1 MKKNNT
7 KVELKKYLS
16 QKEKI
21 KNTFISSCI
30 ILVVLTFFIFIT
42 YSYFIKDS
50 GEINVGDTY
59 AAIPEYDVEIINKE
73 LVDNTNGQQAV
84 ITIYNYSNTNTYS
97 YNLGYY
103 YNAGGACNPINVY
116 YKIPSE
122 EYSHPEGIIK
132 PNEEKKIYLV
142 SNNICR
148 GESTLIDENS
158 PVELKLNSGYEYT
171 PSLLEYPYEKIE
183 YSPLESTTELINM
196 EVLDSDIDI
205 FPNVAYNIDTEDEY
219 YLFGEGVGF
228 TLYNNGNVTINKNRS
243 YPTDNN
249 YVECGILDDFNNS
262 NKSKIAKTNIIDIYA
277 EDGTYIE
284 TYYLKT
290 GPSALSKFVFSQRFP
305 TSNST
310 LKQLSSN
317 SGITNTINITGYNT
331 STVRDFIDVE
341 YVNTKNGGFDDSKT
355 GGSIRFA
362 LSFNNSPNCYSS
374 PINELN
380 INPNQVK
387 VRATNYLYIG
397 ICDAG
402 TLKGTVTY
410 DITIY

>member
-50 GEINVGDTY
+50 GEINVGNTY

-103 YNAGGACNPINVY
+103 YKAGGACRTVNVY

-142 SNNICR
+142 SNNLCLGR
-148 GESTLIDENS
+148 NTLIDELS
-158 PVELKLNSGYEYT
+158 PVELKLYSGYEYT

-183 YSPLESTTELINM
+183 YSPLSSTTKLLII
-196 EVLDSDIDI
+196 EGVDSTI
-205 FPNVAYNIDTEDEY
+205 FPNVLYNIDTEDEY
-219 YLFGEGVGF
+219 YLFGNYSLNSLKANF
-228 TLYNNGNVTINKNRS
+228 ILTNNGNIRIDNNDI

-249 YVECGILDDFNNS
+249 EVTFAVSNNYNTATTHS
-262 NKSKIAKTNIIDIYA
+262 IDILA
-277 EDGTYIE
+277 EDGTYIK

-290 GPSALSKFVFSQRFP
+290 GISALSKFVFRQQI
-305 TSNST
+305 TAYQNT
-310 LKQLSSN
+310 LKQLSSG
-317 SGITNTINITGYNT
+317 SGIAKAFNITGYNT
-331 STVRDFIDVE
+331 NTVQDFIDVE
-341 YVNTKNGGFDDSKT
+341 YVNTNDGGFGDSKT
-355 GGSIRFA
+355 GGTIHFV
-362 LSFNNSPNCYSS
+362 LSANAAPNCNSGYVKS
-374 PINELN
+374 INV
-380 INPNQVK
+380 NPGTFK
-387 VRATNYLYIG
+387 VGTTNTLWVYLCNG
-397 ICDAG
+397 AG
-402 TLKGTVTY
+402 GSNLTVAKY
-410 DITIY
+410 DVTIY